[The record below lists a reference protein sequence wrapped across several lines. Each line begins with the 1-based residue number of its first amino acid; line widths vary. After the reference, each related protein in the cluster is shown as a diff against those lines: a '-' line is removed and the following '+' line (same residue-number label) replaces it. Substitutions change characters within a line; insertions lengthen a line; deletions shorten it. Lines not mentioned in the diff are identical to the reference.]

1 MNKTKN
7 IKIILGISYL
17 LIISIFLWFF
27 FSNFS
32 IQDFSSYEFIKK
44 NYENLNY
51 IKNKNLFLLSIG
63 FFIFTIIWVLL
74 LGFGTPIFLIGG
86 FIFGK
91 WLGTFLVVLGLS
103 SGATLLY
110 VFANFYLREFIKK
123 KFSSKFYFLNEKF
136 KKNEFIFFII
146 YRFIG
151 GIPFFISNILPTIF
165 DVKLKTFFFG
175 SVIGMLP
182 QLFIGTSLGSGVGK
196 LIQNNQ
202 QMPSIYDI
210 VFTPDIFIPVLGFL
224 VLVCV
229 AFYFKKLFFK

>member
-136 KKNEFIFFII
+136 KKNEFIIFII

>member
-1 MNKTKN
+1 M
-7 IKIILGISYL
+7 
-17 LIISIFLWFF
+17 
-27 FSNFS
+27 
-32 IQDFSSYEFIKK
+32 
-44 NYENLNY
+44 
-51 IKNKNLFLLSIG
+51 KNL
-63 FFIFTIIWVLL
+63 
-74 LGFGTPIFLIGG
+74 
-86 FIFGK
+86 
-91 WLGTFLVVLGLS
+91 
-103 SGATLLY
+103 
-110 VFANFYLREFIKK
+110 
-123 KFSSKFYFLNEKF
+123 

-202 QMPSIYDI
+202 QTPSIYDI